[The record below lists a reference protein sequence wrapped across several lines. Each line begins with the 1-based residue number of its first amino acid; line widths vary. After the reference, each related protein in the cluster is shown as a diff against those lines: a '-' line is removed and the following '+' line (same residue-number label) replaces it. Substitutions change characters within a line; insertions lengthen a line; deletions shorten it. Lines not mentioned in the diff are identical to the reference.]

1 MTAQP
6 PPDAVPPEP
15 QAITANVLLTGD
27 TAAAI
32 RQLAAVEGR
41 TPESLALQY
50 AAGALTIP
58 AEPIDASDWGFFD
71 GPSDLAARADEY
83 LRGGRGR

>member
-6 PPDAVPPEP
+6 PPDASPPEP
-15 QAITANVLLTGD
+15 RAITANVLLTGD

-41 TPESLALQY
+41 TPESLALEY
-50 AAGALTIP
+50 AAGVLVIP
-58 AEPIDASDWGFFD
+58 VEPIDASDWGIFD
-71 GPSDLAARADEY
+71 GPPDLAARADEY
-83 LRGGRGR
+83 LRGGHGR